1 MKTNRLLVA
10 AVLAGAI
17 GAPIAGSTEEIK
29 GQPKVSVAG
38 GRGAAFMHLGW
49 PSPITWEPLGMRRGQ
64 RGL

>member
-49 PSPITWEPLGMRRGQ
+49 PSPITWEP
-64 RGL
+64 